1 MMKQNII
8 AQPTNQPAQ
17 FSLVIA
23 ELIFSVTILYEKL
36 TKHILSVC

>member
-23 ELIFSVTILYEKL
+23 ELIFSVVEDFIN
-36 TKHILSVC
+36 IFR